1 MTGAETIELWGEDLQ
16 EEVLDNA
23 QLTGFGAVCS
33 VSLGILISTF
43 CVASAGPVCGEALDC

>member
-43 CVASAGPVCGEALDC
+43 CVASAGPVCGEALGC